1 MGANSCAGQ
10 LSRHPPLILERAG
23 TCWGCFNVLMKGQG
37 NYHSLICV
45 FKFGVSK
52 LRLLND
58 PGMPISRTGCAAPA
72 FDVSP

>member
-1 MGANSCAGQ
+1 
-10 LSRHPPLILERAG
+10 
-23 TCWGCFNVLMKGQG
+23 MKGQG

-52 LRLLND
+52 LRPLNE

-72 FDVSP
+72 LDVSPGGFPVR